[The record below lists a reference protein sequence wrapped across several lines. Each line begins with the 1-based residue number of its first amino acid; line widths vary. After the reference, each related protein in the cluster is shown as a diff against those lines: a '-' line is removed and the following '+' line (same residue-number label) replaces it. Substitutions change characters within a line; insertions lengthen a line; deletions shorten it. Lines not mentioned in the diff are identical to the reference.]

1 MCLEYR
7 TPSGISGLPCSVI
20 KVNGK
25 QQRQLRQNY
34 QLPRLLREWRSGSP
48 PQAES
53 QPAQLLAKGK
63 GGPERV
69 VEEGSYKPQLW
80 PGNQF
85 QK

>member
-7 TPSGISGLPCSVI
+7 TPSGVSGLPCSVI

-25 QQRQLRQNY
+25 RQRPTQAK
-34 QLPRLLREWRSGSP
+34 LPIAQTTSGMEVWITP
-48 PQAES
+48 TGRES

-63 GGPERV
+63 GGPE
-69 VEEGSYKPQLW
+69 GSYKHQLW
-80 PGNQF
+80 PGDQF